1 MIISESTVQAVAASG
16 HELPDTPRSSLSQM
30 ILLDKALD
38 NIEGAMGWLRGVR
51 RQLLALKAMPERPE
65 GTPFR

>member
-38 NIEGAMGWLRGVR
+38 NIEGALGGLRGVR
-51 RQLLALKAMPERPE
+51 RQLLALRSMHETPE
-65 GTPFR
+65 GTLFR

>member
-1 MIISESTVQAVAASG
+1 M
-16 HELPDTPRSSLSQM
+16 PDTPRSSLSQM

-38 NIEGAMGWLRGVR
+38 NIEGALGGLRGVR
-51 RQLLALKAMPERPE
+51 RQLLALRSMHETPE

>member
-1 MIISESTVQAVAASG
+1 M
-16 HELPDTPRSSLSQM
+16 PDTPRSSLSQM

-51 RQLLALKAMPERPE
+51 RQLLALKAMHERPE